1 MKRAIIGH
9 WNTAAALVKM
19 AVDNKIEAYN
29 IPQGTLLHLFRAIA
43 GHKAGVITNVGLE
56 TFVDPRNSGGRLN
69 ARTAAF
75 VSVSDRSCFKIFPYV
90 CGTLNTSL
98 LYNHNKII
106 IPDI

>member
-1 MKRAIIGH
+1 MM
-9 WNTAAALVKM
+9 ALFKM

-75 VSVSDRSCFKIFPYV
+75 VSVRDRSCFKIFPYV